1 MRACFYGLVLNL
13 QFFTIIPIRREIPM
27 TNKNMRGL
35 IGTLPLLGLLLGVI
49 YSGITYLLVEVTSLS
64 TLMISFVIW
73 LLAIVLTGAIHI
85 DGWMDA
91 SDAFF
96 SYRDRKKRLEIMTDP
111 RTGAFGVISVIVLL
125 FTKFLFIYEVMLT
138 LDTSTYI
145 LMLCIPFF
153 SRMLTAVMLI
163 FIPSAKEEGLG
174 FFFQRAVKKNTLAFY
189 VIYIIPISL
198 ILLLRNFADV
208 WIVSIML
215 IATLL
220 TFMFLRKKV
229 LQWFGGIT
237 GDVVG
242 ASQEGMEVVLW
253 MIVWALHSF
262 VMG

>member
-1 MRACFYGLVLNL
+1 MRACFYGLILNL
-13 QFFTIIPIRREIPM
+13 QFFTVIPVHRDIPM
-27 TNKNMRGL
+27 SNKNIRGL
-35 IGTLPLLGLLLGVI
+35 IGTLPLLGLLLGVM

-85 DGWMDA
+85 DGWIDT

-125 FTKFLFIYEVMLT
+125 FTKFLFIYEVMLH

-145 LMLCIPFF
+145 FILFIPFF
-153 SRMLTAVMLI
+153 SRMLTAMMLI
-163 FIPSAKEEGLG
+163 LIPSAKEEGLG
-174 FFFQRAVKKNTLAFY
+174 FFFQRAVKKHTLAFY
-189 VIYIIPISL
+189 VIYVIPISL
-198 ILLLRNFADV
+198 ILLLRDFTDV
-208 WIVSIML
+208 WAVLIML
-215 IATLL
+215 MTTLF
-220 TFMFLRKKV
+220 TFLFLRKKV

-242 ASQEGMEVVLW
+242 ASQEGMEVLLW

>member
-1 MRACFYGLVLNL
+1 MRACFYGLMLNF

-27 TNKNMRGL
+27 TNTNMRGL
-35 IGTLPLLGLLLGVI
+35 IGTLPLLGLLLGII
-49 YSGITYLLVEVTSLS
+49 YSGITYLLAEATALS
-64 TLMISFVIW
+64 PLMLSFIIW

-85 DGWMDA
+85 DGWIDT

-125 FTKFLFIYEVMLT
+125 FTKFLFIYEVMLH

-145 LMLCIPFF
+145 FIVFIPFF
-153 SRMLTAVMLI
+153 SRTLTAMMLL

-189 VIYIIPISL
+189 VIYVIPISL
-198 ILLLRNFADV
+198 ILLLRNFSDV
-208 WIVSIML
+208 WVILIML
-215 IATLL
+215 TATLL
-220 TFMFLRKKV
+220 TFLFLRRKA

-237 GDVVG
+237 GDVAG
-242 ASQEGMEVVLW
+242 ASQEGMEVLLW